1 MSRSRVRLALMV
13 CLGLL
18 ASAAAQAQSRL
29 SLPAPKPKETL
40 ESYCGRLERQ
50 AETIRF
56 RCAWEIDWLDPS
68 RPSVSRRIEF
78 ASTDFGRVFEVA
90 RALHG
95 IPASLL
101 IPAQGAM
108 EQTVVDPRKPA
119 HLWTSELT
127 IRRSG
132 AGQVE
137 RVDYTSRQEG
147 SGSSVRVQRKEGG
160 LIAIEAGAF
169 GD

>member
-1 MSRSRVRLALMV
+1 MPRSTHRLALI
-13 CLGLL
+13 
-18 ASAAAQAQSRL
+18 ASLWLFGCATAQAQSRL
-29 SLPAPKPKETL
+29 ALPAPKPKESL

-68 RPSVSRRIEF
+68 RPSTSRRIEF
-78 ASTDFGRVFEVA
+78 ASSDFGRVFEVA

-95 IPASLL
+95 IPASLR
-101 IPAQGAM
+101 IPAQGPM

-119 HLWTSELT
+119 HLWTSELS

-147 SGSSVRVQRKEGG
+147 GGSSVRVQRKEGG